1 MNVVRACGLITAFA
15 SVALAMVVLRAE
27 QTRCAAAA
35 LRHEARWASARR
47 DMWHVQSIAARL
59 RAPEQIRARLASF
72 NLDVHRLAPLR
83 LQDTRRLTMLPAQQ
97 WTD

>member
-35 LRHEARWASARR
+35 LRHEARWSSARR
-47 DMWHVQSIAARL
+47 EMWHVQSIAARL

-83 LQDTRRLTMLPAQQ
+83 LQDMRRLTMLHAQQ